1 MRYWAAM
8 SNGNGNKKTLLVTDS
23 GCDLPPE
30 WLAAHDVTLVPL
42 AVTFG
47 METFTDRETIDNQQ
61 FFERL
66 ATADK
71 PPNTS
76 QPSPGAF
83 ATVFDAA
90 LAEGRDVLCLTMS
103 ARMSGTHGSATS
115 AAEMSKADVKVQDSE
130 AMSAL
135 LADQVMSA
143 AAVLEAGGSRDD
155 ASAEAERVM
164 RHQELLFTVPNLDAL
179 RAGGRIGPAAAML
192 GGLLQIR
199 PILTMKEGEVA
210 VHSRVRTSSKAREAI
225 IDRLREKVEEKG
237 KKARVF
243 VAAANDDTLIDE
255 FEQKARPYAQGEITR
270 LQIGPVIAAHT
281 GTGTGGVVYRID

>member
-1 MRYWAAM
+1 MN
-8 SNGNGNKKTLLVTDS
+8 STNGKKTLLVTDS
-23 GCDLPPE
+23 GCDLSPQ
-30 WLAAHDVTLVPL
+30 WLDDHGVTLVPL

-47 METFTDRETIDNQQ
+47 METFTDRKEIDNKQ

-66 ATADK
+66 AAADK
-71 PPNTS
+71 PPSTS

-83 ATVFDAA
+83 AKVFDDA
-90 LAEGRDVLCLTMS
+90 LAAGQDVLCLTMS
-103 ARMSGTHGSATS
+103 ARMSGTHSSATS

-143 AAVLEAGGSRDD
+143 VAVLEAGGTRDE
-155 ASAEAERVM
+155 AAAEAERVM
-164 RHQELLFTVPNLDAL
+164 RHQELLFTVPDLVAL

-192 GGLLQIR
+192 GGFLQIR

-210 VHSRVRTSSKAREAI
+210 VHARVRTSVKAREAI
-225 IDRLREKVEEKG
+225 IDRLREKVEAAG
-237 KKARVF
+237 KKATVY
-243 VAAANDDTLIDE
+243 VAAANDDSLLEE
-255 FEQKARPYAQGEITR
+255 FEERARPYAEGEVTR

>member
-1 MRYWAAM
+1 MNA
-8 SNGNGNKKTLLVTDS
+8 GKTLLVTDS
-23 GCDLPPE
+23 GCDLSPD
-30 WLAAHDVTLVPL
+30 WLDAHGVTLVPL

-47 METFTDRETIDNQQ
+47 METFTDRKDIDNKQ

-66 ATADK
+66 AKADK
-71 PPNTS
+71 PPSTS

-83 ATVFDAA
+83 AAVFDQA
-90 LAEGRDVLCLTMS
+90 LADGRDVLCLTMS

-143 AAVLEAGGSRDD
+143 AAVLEAGGTRDE
-155 ASAEAERVM
+155 AAAEAERVM
-164 RHQELLFTVPNLDAL
+164 RHQELLFTVPDLVAL

-199 PILTMKEGEVA
+199 PILTMTDGEVA
-210 VHSRVRTSSKAREAI
+210 VQSRVRTSSKAREAI
-225 IDRLREKVEEKG
+225 IQRLREQVDAKG

-243 VAAANDDTLIDE
+243 VAAANDDSLMEE
-255 FEQKARPYAQGEITR
+255 FEQMAAPFAEGEVTR

>member
-1 MRYWAAM
+1 MT
-8 SNGNGNKKTLLVTDS
+8 NQNVGKTLLVTDS
-23 GCDLPPE
+23 GCDLSPG
-30 WLAAHDVTLVPL
+30 WLDAHGVTLVPL
-42 AVTFG
+42 SVTFG
-47 METFTDRETIDNQQ
+47 LETFTDRKDIDNHQ
-61 FFERL
+61 FYERM
-66 ATADK
+66 ARADK
-71 PPNTS
+71 PPSTS

-83 ATVFDAA
+83 AAVFDQA
-90 LAEGRDVLCLTMS
+90 LADGRDVLCLTMS

-143 AAVLEAGGSRDD
+143 SAVLEAGGTRDE
-155 ASAEAERVM
+155 AAAEAGRVM
-164 RHQELLFTVPNLDAL
+164 RNQELLFTVPDLVAL

-199 PILTMKEGEVA
+199 PILTMTGGEVN
-210 VHSRVRTSSKAREAI
+210 VQSRVRTSAKAREAI
-225 IDRLREKVEEKG
+225 VDRVRIKVEEKG
-237 KKARVF
+237 KKAKVY
-243 VAAANDDTLIDE
+243 VASANDDALMAD
-255 FEQKARPYAQGEITR
+255 FEKMVRPYAEGEITQ

>member
-1 MRYWAAM
+1 M
-8 SNGNGNKKTLLVTDS
+8 SNGKKTLLVTDS
-23 GCDLPPE
+23 GCDLSPE
-30 WLAAHDVTLVPL
+30 WLDAHGVTLVPL

-47 METFTDRETIDNQQ
+47 METFTDRKDIDNRQ

-66 ATADK
+66 AKADK

-83 ATVFDAA
+83 AAVFDQA
-90 LAEGRDVLCLTMS
+90 LADGQDVLCLTMS
-103 ARMSGTHGSATS
+103 ARMSGTHSSATS

-143 AAVLEAGGSRDD
+143 AAVLEAGGTRDE
-155 ASAEAERVM
+155 AAAEADRVM
-164 RHQELLFTVPNLDAL
+164 RHQELLFTVPDLVAL

-199 PILTMKEGEVA
+199 PILTMTDGEVA
-210 VHSRVRTSSKAREAI
+210 VQSRVRTTSKAHEAI
-225 IDRLREKVEEKG
+225 IQRLREQVEAKG

-243 VAAANDDTLIDE
+243 VAAANDDALMDE
-255 FEQKARPYAQGEITR
+255 FEEKAKPFAEGEITR